1 MSTLRNGLLDEL
13 FNGEARHQHHDAVW
27 LNPFNP
33 QERFYPVHARHLD
46 IHEYQGER
54 LVVCLFDGIEPIF
67 CHDDIVAI
75 VREGLSGKSMPS
87 FRAWMSD
94 DEIREIAAYL
104 RQRAGS

>member
-1 MSTLRNGLLDEL
+1 MLPDLRLSIHGL
-13 FNGEARHQHHDAVW
+13 GEG
-27 LNPFNP
+27 F
-33 QERFYPVHARHLD
+33 
-46 IHEYQGER
+46 
-54 LVVCLFDGIEPIF
+54 
-67 CHDDIVAI
+67 VAI